1 MFLNLLNL
9 LLKCVWM
16 VLSSQIK
23 DNSMKSSKP
32 SKSVALPRTFSAFYI
47 IMFAVPFTKDVC
59 LWFKET
65 LFWNFLYGLFVIKVK
80 ASYSCI
86 FKNVWVLPSFMY
98 RFILL
103 LFFFFFFFFITSIL
117 HTVLFESAQNKAVYQ
132 YHMVSEMTTRLL
144 VIPNVFKIV

>member
-47 IMFAVPFTKDVC
+47 MLAVPFTKDVC

-80 ASYSCI
+80 ASSYCI

-103 LFFFFFFFFITSIL
+103 LIFFLLLFLSLPFYIQYYLKVHKIKPYTSI
-117 HTVLFESAQNKAVYQ
+117 TWYQ
-132 YHMVSEMTTRLL
+132 KWRQDY
-144 VIPNVFKIV
+144 